1 MLEYIKKCEVLNN
14 AKYKNELDLY
24 CIVGTTQE
32 IVNSKKSIRKREIK
46 QGLESAVNSVG
57 LF

>member
-1 MLEYIKKCEVLNN
+1 MLEYINKCEQLNN

-24 CIVGTTQE
+24 CIVGTAQE
-32 IVNSKKSIRKREIK
+32 IVNSKKGIRKREIK